1 MKKVI
6 CILFSLA
13 GIICCSDDTSID
25 RKSFEYFE
33 KHLKPDM
40 KYNEFRLI
48 FGEPDED
55 IGSGI
60 HIYVYNLEDGT
71 KIIIGYTDYIHNA
84 RHVDKDF
91 NLLHVL
97 I

>member
-1 MKKVI
+1 
-6 CILFSLA
+6 
-13 GIICCSDDTSID
+13 
-25 RKSFEYFE
+25 
-33 KHLKPDM
+33 M
-40 KYNEFRLI
+40 KYSEFQLI
-48 FGEPDED
+48 FGKPDED

-60 HIYVYNLEDGT
+60 HIYVYSLHDDT
-71 KIIIGYTDYIHNA
+71 QIIIGYTDYTLYA

>member
-6 CILFSLA
+6 CILLSLA
-13 GIICCSDDTSID
+13 GIISCSDDTQVD
-25 RKSFEYFE
+25 KKSFEYFE
-33 KHLKPDM
+33 KHLKQDM
-40 KYNEFRLI
+40 KYSEIQLI
-48 FGEPDED
+48 FGKPDED

-60 HIYVYNLEDGT
+60 HIYVYNLKDGT
-71 KIIIGYTDYIHNA
+71 KIMIGYTDYIHNA